1 MNSEE
6 IKLDITEQ
14 ISKTNER
21 LSNYWGIPWFDGIL
35 DEDIDSLKKVLKK
48 ATIYFKY
55 HYYFSV
61 VMSGFIM
68 IIQLL
73 QFLEIT
79 HKDMNKAGLAIG
91 FTILFLLFTL
101 RYYKVKVNLEHKIYL
116 LGLRERLLQNA

>member
-35 DEDIDSLKKVLKK
+35 DEDIESLKKVLKK
-48 ATIYFKY
+48 ARITYKL

-61 VMSGFIM
+61 VMSGFIL

-73 QFLEIT
+73 NFFEIT
-79 HKDMNKAGLAIG
+79 QNDMNKAGLAIG
-91 FTILFLLFTL
+91 CTILFLLFAL

-116 LGLRERLLQNA
+116 LGLRDRLLQNA